1 VKRFRPYFRYLHAVR
16 GPIAL
21 AIGCGLLY
29 GAASGAG
36 LPLLVKYVFPRIFA
50 PGEAAVP
57 FLHVAL
63 VAAYIPA
70 IFALRALSGYLNGYF
85 TQFAGVRVLEALRL
99 DYFRKL
105 QVLPLSFVQTR
116 PTGDLMSRGLADTQQ
131 LQFTLTLLA
140 NDGIKQPATLL
151 SALLAV
157 GYLAFTS
164 EGVWLALVCLAAV
177 PLTVFPVRYVG
188 RKVIIRAAQVQ
199 SQLGDVSSQLSENL
213 AAAREVRAFGLEERE
228 ASRFAAASR
237 ALVTSQMKIAKYA
250 QALTPA
256 IEVISAAGIA
266 VTLLYAYRSGL
277 RLETFIA
284 LITALYSSYEPVKK
298 LGALNN
304 ELKRGTAALDRL
316 EAVLHEPVT
325 IADPARPVEVS
336 RLRGDVAFEQVSF
349 SYQPGV
355 PVLRDVTVAIPAGT
369 VCALVGPSGAG
380 KSTFANLVP
389 RFYEAVAG
397 RVTIDGFDV
406 RALRLA
412 DLRRHIALVSQDPVL
427 FNDTVLANLLLGR
440 PTPPAPADSAA
451 ARAAVEQA
459 ARDAFAHDF
468 ISALPQGYDTMVGER
483 GASLSGGQRQRLALA
498 RAFLRD
504 APILI
509 LDEATSALDSES
521 EAAIQ
526 AALQKLM
533 AGRTVFIIAHRFS
546 TIRAATRIL
555 VFDAGRIVASG
566 THPDLYASNDLY
578 RSLYDR
584 QSGAAAPSVA

>member
-1 VKRFRPYFRYLHAVR
+1 MRRFRPYFRYLRPVR
-16 GPIAL
+16 GAVAL

-50 PGEAAVP
+50 PGADPVP
-57 FLHVAL
+57 FFEVAL
-63 VAAYIPA
+63 VAAYIPF
-70 IFALRALSGYLNGYF
+70 IFALRALSGYLNSYF

-105 QVLPLSFVQTR
+105 QVLPLSFVQSR
-116 PTGDLMSRGLADTQQ
+116 QSGDLMSRGLADTQQ
-131 LQFTLTLLA
+131 LQFTLMLLA
-140 NDGIKQPATLL
+140 NDGIKQPATLI
-151 SALLAV
+151 SALAAV

-164 EGVWLALVCLAAV
+164 QGVWLALVCLGAV

-188 RKVIIRAAQVQ
+188 RKVIQRAAQVQ
-199 SQLGDVSSQLSENL
+199 SQLGDVNSLFSENL

-228 ASRFAAASR
+228 ASRFAAACR
-237 ALVTSQMKIAKYA
+237 ALVTSQMKIVKYA

-266 VTLLYAYRSGL
+266 VTLIYAYRSGL
-277 RLETFIA
+277 QLETFVA

-304 ELKRGTAALDRL
+304 ELKRGLAALARL
-316 EAVLHEPVT
+316 EVVLHEPVL
-325 IADPARPVEVS
+325 IADPAEPVAVG
-336 RLRGDVAFEQVSF
+336 RLRGEVAFEGVGF

-355 PVLRDVTVAIPAGT
+355 PVLRGVSVTIPAGT

-389 RFYEAVAG
+389 RFYETGAG
-397 RVTIDGFDV
+397 RITIDGLDV
-406 RALRLA
+406 RSMRLA
-412 DLRRHIALVSQDPVL
+412 DLRRQIAIVSQEPVL
-427 FNDTVLANLLLGR
+427 FNDTILANLLLGR
-440 PTPPAPADSAA
+440 PGASRPE
-451 ARAAVEQA
+451 VEQA

-468 ISALPQGYDTMVGER
+468 ILKLPQGYDTVVGER
-483 GASLSGGQRQRLALA
+483 GASLSGGQRQRIALA
-498 RAFLRD
+498 RAFLRQ
-504 APILI
+504 APLLI

-521 EAAIQ
+521 EACIQ

-533 AGRTVFIIAHRFS
+533 VGRTVFIIAHRFS
-546 TIRAATRIL
+546 TIRSATQIL
-555 VFDAGRIVASG
+555 VFDEGRIVARG
-566 THPDLYASNDLY
+566 THADLHATNALY
-578 RSLYDR
+578 RALYDR
-584 QSGAAAPSVA
+584 QQGAGA